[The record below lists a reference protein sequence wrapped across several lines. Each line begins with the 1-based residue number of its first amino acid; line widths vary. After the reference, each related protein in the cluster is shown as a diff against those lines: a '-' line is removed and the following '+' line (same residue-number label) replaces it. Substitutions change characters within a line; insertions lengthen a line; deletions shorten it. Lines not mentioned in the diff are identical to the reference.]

1 MRRACASRYSGI
13 ALLGSCVLVMHLAW
27 LPQDERPVKRMPMP
41 KLKAQH
47 ELSFRWM
54 KRYELDA
61 SEPIGFGGYV
71 PPPPKISLLQTML
84 RKQSK
89 AARKRRSRTTVTNV
103 ASNASVCVV
112 LTNYNNWRFVNS
124 TILDLLVQTFQ
135 GDYLIVAV
143 DDFST
148 DGSRTHIRT
157 WGREERKL
165 VPVLLPGRTMGGTG
179 SASNVGIDMCKRHN
193 PQFTYIAFSDAD
205 DVLEPDYLSQ
215 LVSAAEETQADV
227 VIGNFDLWSRSDAT
241 ASKERKKE
249 KALSERE
256 GWDALPKGVTLN
268 PMLHFPALAKL
279 MPAPWRKVL
288 RLDYVV
294 QHKLRFPEGDFFYE
308 DNVLHWAILLTAR
321 RVVLSPNV
329 LVHHR
334 SSRSLFGE
342 HEIRNAG
349 FFAVINAIGDEL
361 RHRTVSEEHTPIV
374 RREFFA
380 FVQRSQWITLR
391 QRNVKMRNKFQSC
404 FFRIHRKWLVKLPLA
419 GQLGLLLPSA
429 KGAQPLSSSMSSLL
443 GASTANGTANAP
455 PVDGSFADDAWPQIH
470 ALSEPPNI
478 GPYTAALV
486 PLDLSVVV
494 PVYNAGPFI
503 ASLISSI
510 DQIRNVTYE
519 LFCVNGASTDDSSQI
534 MSQLEETRPRMYS
547 IQLLV
552 QAPAGLLRNLVIPLL
567 EGTYVFFL
575 DADDSVDGQALEV
588 ATLIAV
594 HQGFDVLM
602 LPYQLAFVS
611 QQGTE
616 QVTTLMGMDKYD
628 HTTWTQTVALQSNNA
643 TREAALALVN
653 YPWNRLARSE
663 VLHTERIF
671 FGTTQVQNDVQ
682 YHWHLLSAA
691 RRVAFLAATA
701 APVCYHKKFV
711 GSSRMQLTKVKSAS
725 RLEMFWALQATHR
738 ILCQSVPHAL
748 EDGAGTMQVWRH
760 FVGKAIEWARS
771 SKLVPAE
778 SMPEFLR
785 SKARLIEC
793 VATCS
798 MDCLYSSWVGGSA
811 DEGVSWQGLLA
822 GKKRKGK
829 H

>member
-13 ALLGSCVLVMHLAW
+13 AFLGGCVLIINLTW
-27 LPQDERPVKRMPMP
+27 LPQDERRVKRMPMP
-41 KLKAQH
+41 KLKAQY

-54 KRYELDA
+54 KRYELAA
-61 SEPIGFGGYV
+61 SEPIGFGGFIPS
-71 PPPPKISLLQTML
+71 PPNMPLLQTML
-84 RKQSK
+84 KRQSK
-89 AARKRRSRTTVTNV
+89 TAKKRRSRTTVTDA

-124 TILDLLVQTFQ
+124 TIVDLLVQTFP

-165 VPVLLPGRTMGGTG
+165 VPVLLPGRTIGGTG
-179 SASNVGIDMCKRHN
+179 IPSNVGINICERRD
-193 PQFTYIAFSDAD
+193 PPFTYIAFADAD

-215 LVSAAEETQADV
+215 LVSAADETQADV
-227 VIGNFDLWSRSDAT
+227 VIGNFDLWSRSDTT
-241 ASKERKKE
+241 AP
-249 KALSERE
+249 KASSERE
-256 GWDALPKGVTLN
+256 GWEALPKGVTLH
-268 PMLHFPALAKL
+268 PMQHFSALAKL

-294 QHKLRFPEGDFFYE
+294 KHNLRFPEGDFFYE
-308 DNVLHWAILLTAR
+308 DNVLHWLVLLTAR
-321 RVVLSPNV
+321 RVVLCPHV

-349 FFAVINAIGDEL
+349 LFAVVNAIGDEL
-361 RHRTVSEEHTPIV
+361 LRRAVPDEHVPLL

-380 FVQRSQWITLR
+380 FIQRSQWITSR
-391 QRNVKMRNKFQSC
+391 QRNVKMRNKFISC
-404 FFRIHRKWLVKLPLA
+404 FSRLYRKWLAKLPLA
-419 GQLGLLLPSA
+419 GQPGLLLPS
-429 KGAQPLSSSMSSLL
+429 QPNEASGTMSSLL
-443 GASTANGTANAP
+443 GASTTNGISNAN
-455 PVDGSFADDAWPQIH
+455 GSFAGDTWPQID
-470 ALSEPPNI
+470 APSEPPPT
-478 GPYTAALV
+478 GPHTATLV
-486 PLDLSVVV
+486 PLDLSVVI

-510 DQIRNVTYE
+510 DLIRNATYE
-519 LFCVNGASTDDSSQI
+519 VFCVDGASTDDSPQI
-534 MSQLEETRPRMYS
+534 ISQLEEARPRMYS

-575 DADDSVDGQALEV
+575 DADDSVDGQALEA
-588 ATLIAV
+588 ATSIAV
-594 HQGFDVLM
+594 QQGFDLLM

-611 QQGTE
+611 QQGNE

-628 HTTWTQTVALQSNNA
+628 HATWMQTVALQSSNA
-643 TREAALALVN
+643 TREIAMTLVN

-663 VLHTERIF
+663 FLQAERVF

-682 YHWHLLSAA
+682 YHWHALSAA

-711 GSSRMQLTKVKSAS
+711 GTSRMQLTKVKSSS

-738 ILCQSVPHAL
+738 ILCQRVSHV
-748 EDGAGTMQVWRH
+748 DGPGTMPAWQH
-760 FVGKAIEWARS
+760 FVNKTMEWVRNN
-771 SKLVPAE
+771 KLVPAK

-785 SKARLIEC
+785 SKARMIEC
-793 VATCS
+793 VATCV
-798 MDCLYSSWVGGSA
+798 MGCLYSSWVSGPA
-811 DEGVSWQGLLA
+811 DKSVLWQDMLTDVRSIALRGYL
-822 GKKRKGK
+822 
-829 H
+829 

>member
-13 ALLGSCVLVMHLAW
+13 AFLGGCVLIMHVIW
-27 LPQDERPVKRMPMP
+27 LPQDERPVKLRHMP
-41 KLKAQH
+41 KLKAQY
-47 ELSFRWM
+47 ELRFRWM
-54 KRYELDA
+54 KRYELAA

-71 PPPPKISLLQTML
+71 PSPPKMSLLQTML

-103 ASNASVCVV
+103 LSNASVCVV

-124 TILDLLVQTFQ
+124 TIVDLLVQNFP
-135 GDYLIVAV
+135 GEYLIVAV

-179 SASNVGIDMCKRHN
+179 IPSNLGIDICKRRD
-193 PQFTYIAFSDAD
+193 PPFTYVAFADAD

-241 ASKERKKE
+241 AP
-249 KALSERE
+249 KASSERE
-256 GWDALPKGVTLN
+256 GWNALPKRVTLD
-268 PMLHFPALAKL
+268 PMLHFSALAKL

-294 QHKLRFPEGDFFYE
+294 QHNLRFPEGDFFYE
-308 DNVLHWAILLTAR
+308 DNVLHWAILTTAR
-321 RVVLSPNV
+321 RVVLSPHV

-334 SSRSLFGE
+334 ISRSLFGE

-349 FFAVINAIGDEL
+349 FFSVINAIGDEL
-361 RHRTVSEEHTPIV
+361 LHRTVLEEHASVV

-380 FVQRSQWITLR
+380 FVQRAQWITLR
-391 QRNVKMRNKFQSC
+391 QRNVKMRNKFQKC
-404 FFRIHRKWLVKLPLA
+404 FFRIKMKWLAKLPIA
-419 GQLGLLLPSA
+419 GQSELLLPSA
-429 KGAQPLSSSMSSLL
+429 PRAQTLSNPLSSLF
-443 GASTANGTANAP
+443 GASTTNGTTDSS
-455 PVDGSFADDAWPQIH
+455 PVDGSFAGDAWPRID
-470 ALSEPPNI
+470 APSEPPPAD
-478 GPYTAALV
+478 PYM
-486 PLDLSVVV
+486 PLDLSVVI
-494 PVYNAGPFI
+494 PVHNAGPFI
-503 ASLISSI
+503 VSLISSI

-519 LFCVNGASTDDSSQI
+519 VFCVNGASTDDSSQI
-534 MSQLEETRPRMYS
+534 ISQLEETRPTMYS

-575 DADDSVDGQALEV
+575 DADDSVDGHALEA
-588 ATLIAV
+588 ATLIAMQ
-594 HQGFDVLM
+594 QGFDVLM

-611 QQGTE
+611 QQGKE

-628 HTTWTQTVALQSNNA
+628 HATWTQTVALQSNNA
-643 TREAALALVN
+643 TREAAMTLVN

-663 VLHTERIF
+663 LLHAERIF

-682 YHWHLLSAA
+682 YHWHALSAA
-691 RRVAFLAATA
+691 RRVAFLTATA

-711 GSSRMQLTKVKSAS
+711 GTSRMQLTKVKSAS

-748 EDGAGTMQVWRH
+748 EDDPGKMQAWRQ
-760 FVGKAIEWARS
+760 FVSKAIEWARN
-771 SKLVPAE
+771 SKLVPAK

-785 SKARLIEC
+785 SKALMVEC
-793 VATCS
+793 VATCA
-798 MDCLYSSWVGGSA
+798 MGCLYSSWVGGSA
-811 DEGVSWQGLLA
+811 DEGVLWQGLLT
-822 GKKRKGK
+822 GLRS
-829 H
+829 